1 MEKSGIEK
9 LGDDNYAGW
18 AFDMKNQLVWH
29 DLWSVVET
37 EPVAPAADDEAAVAA
52 FALARAKSTKA
63 LALMGRYVQNQHRHT
78 LQDSATA
85 KAAWDSLKAK
95 HAASS
100 AARQMA
106 LKDELH
112 RISKREAASAG
123 QSVARALD
131 LRSALAAA
139 GNDVDERNVV

>member
-1 MEKSGIEK
+1 MDKSGIEK

-29 DLWSVVET
+29 DLWSVVEA
-37 EPVAPAADDEAAVAA
+37 EPVAPAADNEAAVAA

-85 KAAWDSLKAK
+85 KAAERALGSIELGNF
-95 HAASS
+95 ASS
-100 AARQMA
+100 RIEKSSVKRQDA
-106 LKDELH
+106 QIVAHSGQH
-112 RISKREAASAG
+112 RGQKPDRAFRTKRSAG
-123 QSVARALD
+123 KEAQV
-131 LRSALAAA
+131 
-139 GNDVDERNVV
+139 G